1 LQNLQDENNHQKAIN
16 VIAETRYLT
25 AEAEANAFRERE
37 FKKINDTREEVEFEF
52 SQKLKTL
59 TDELNSK
66 KAEAEKAAYEL
77 WEAQQKFVHDM
88 NKKSSEFRNEKKKL
102 REQISSESK
111 ENYDKK
117 FYEIK
122 SAMQREINRQK
133 ETIESMT
140 SNLDSANIRQIEE
153 LKIAQEPC
161 D

>member
-77 WEAQQKFVHDM
+77 WEAQQKFAHDM
-88 NKKSSEFRNEKKKL
+88 NNKSSEFRDEEKKL
-102 REQISSESK
+102 REQMSSESK

-117 FYEIK
+117 LNEIK

>member
-1 LQNLQDENNHQKAIN
+1 MQNLQNENNHHKAIN

-25 AEAEANAFRERE
+25 AEAEANAFRQIE

-88 NKKSSEFRNEKKKL
+88 NKKSSEFRNEEKKL
-102 REQISSESK
+102 REQISSELK
-111 ENYDKK
+111 ENNDKK
-117 FYEIK
+117 LNEIK

-140 SNLDSANIRQIEE
+140 S
-153 LKIAQEPC
+153 KP
-161 D
+161 

>member
-1 LQNLQDENNHQKAIN
+1 MNN
-16 VIAETRYLT
+16 
-25 AEAEANAFRERE
+25 
-37 FKKINDTREEVEFEF
+37 
-52 SQKLKTL
+52 
-59 TDELNSK
+59 
-66 KAEAEKAAYEL
+66 
-77 WEAQQKFVHDM
+77 
-88 NKKSSEFRNEKKKL
+88 KSSEFRDEEKKL
-102 REQISSESK
+102 REQMSSESK

-117 FYEIK
+117 LNEIK

>member
-52 SQKLKTL
+52 SQKLRTL

-77 WEAQQKFVHDM
+77 
-88 NKKSSEFRNEKKKL
+88 
-102 REQISSESK
+102 
-111 ENYDKK
+111 
-117 FYEIK
+117 
-122 SAMQREINRQK
+122 
-133 ETIESMT
+133 
-140 SNLDSANIRQIEE
+140 
-153 LKIAQEPC
+153 
-161 D
+161 